1 VNSWSVSAVALI
13 VFLVIPVAALLFS
26 GLDTPTEVW
35 DHVSQTLLPRYLSN
49 TFYISF
55 FIGLF
60 SVILGFVPAWFVVM
74 YDFPLRRSLE
84 WMLILPLS
92 IPSYILGFTYVGI
105 LDFTGPVQSFLR
117 NFAGIDA
124 GQFIDIMNIEGVIFV
139 MSFALYPYIYIITRS
154 TLAGQSASMLESSRL
169 LGKSAYKTFF
179 RLAIPLS
186 RPAIIA
192 GLFLV
197 LMEVLNDYGTVKYY
211 GVDTFTTG
219 IFRAWYALG
228 DPHTA
233 IKLSLILMVFVI
245 VLVAL
250 ERIQRGKARFD
261 GSATGKPIAKK
272 PLTSSKKWFVSAVC
286 ITPVLF
292 GFIIPV
298 IQLIAWM
305 FKTYSTA
312 LDQQFWSMVAN
323 SFLLALTASILA
335 VLIAVLLIFSTRINN
350 NNFMKMLAK
359 SSTFGYAIPGA
370 VIAVGVLMT
379 FSYTDNWTGSFMIL
393 SGSLF
398 GLVYAYLVRFLAV
411 AYNPVQSGFEQ
422 QCKNTDQAART
433 LGISSFKTLL
443 KVNLPIA
450 KTSVFSAVILVF
462 IDILKELPL
471 TLILRPFNFNTL
483 ATRAFELASNE
494 MVAEAS
500 TSALIIILTGLIPI
514 LFLNRLM
521 GYRS

>member
-1 VNSWSVSAVALI
+1 MNSWSVLAIALI
-13 VFLVIPVAALLFS
+13 LLLIIPIAALLIS
-26 GLDTPTEVW
+26 GTGPTSEVW
-35 DHVSQTLLPRYLSN
+35 QHVSETLLPRYLSN
-49 TFYISF
+49 TFFISL
-55 FIGLF
+55 FIGLIT
-60 SVILGFVPAWFVVM
+60 VVLGVVPAWFVVM
-74 YDFPLRRSLE
+74 YNFPLRSHLQ

-105 LDFTGPVQSFLR
+105 LDFTGPLQTFLR
-117 NFAGIDA
+117 NVIGFDA
-124 GQFIDIMNIEGVIFV
+124 GLYIDIMNIEGVIFV

-169 LGKSAYKTFF
+169 LGKSAYETFLK
-179 RLAIPLS
+179 LAVPLS

-211 GVDTFTTG
+211 GIDTFTTG

-228 DPHTA
+228 DAQTA
-233 IKLSLILMVFVI
+233 IKLSLILMAFVVI
-245 VLVAL
+245 LVSL
-250 ERIQRGKARFD
+250 ERIQRGKAKFD
-261 GSATGKPIAKK
+261 GSTSGKPIARKELST
-272 PLTSSKKWFVSAVC
+272 PGKWVVTLIC
-286 ITPVLF
+286 LTPVLF

-298 IQLIAWM
+298 LQLIAWM
-305 FKTYSTA
+305 FKTYSSA
-312 LDQQFWSMVAN
+312 LNVEFWSMVAN
-323 SFLLALTASILA
+323 SFLLALVASLLA
-335 VLIAVLLIFSTRINN
+335 VFISTLLIFSTRVNN
-350 NNFMKMLAK
+350 NKFMKTLAK

-379 FSYTDNWTGSFMIL
+379 FSYTDSLTGKFLIL
-393 SGSLF
+393 SGSIF
-398 GLVYAYLVRFLAV
+398 GLVYAYVVRFLAV

-422 QCKNTDQAART
+422 LCNNTDLASRT
-433 LGISSFKTLL
+433 LGISPLKTLFS
-443 KVNLPIA
+443 VNLPIA
-450 KTSVFSAVILVF
+450 KSSVLSAVILVF

-500 TSALIIILTGLIPI
+500 TPALIIILTGLIPI
-514 LFLNRLM
+514 LFLNKLM
-521 GYRS
+521 GYRQ